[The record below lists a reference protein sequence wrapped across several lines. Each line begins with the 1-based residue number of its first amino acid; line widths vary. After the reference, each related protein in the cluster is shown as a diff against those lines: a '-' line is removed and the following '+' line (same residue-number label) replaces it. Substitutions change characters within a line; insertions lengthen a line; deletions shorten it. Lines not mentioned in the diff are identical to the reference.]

1 MAAQAAPG
9 WKVGHVAGVPVHVSQ
24 SWLLIAAL
32 VTFLFGQQLAPG
44 LGGAGYLVA
53 FGYAVA
59 LFLAVLVHEAAHAVA
74 ARAVGLPPTHI
85 VITFWGGHTQ
95 FESEAASAGRSVLVA
110 VVGPLANGVL
120 ALLSF
125 LVSGAFSTDTLDGG
139 AVAGRLLLAFTITNV
154 FLAVFN
160 LLPGLPLD
168 GGRVLEALVWR
179 ITGSRS
185 TGTVVAAWAGR
196 VVAVLAIAYALLPL
210 LQGRPLRLFTVVWA
224 ALIGAML
231 WSAAGQA
238 LKGAQIRS
246 RAERLDLAVLV
257 RPAVPVASGSTLAV
271 LADAMRAHRGTAV
284 AMVVVD
290 AGGAVRGVLDPQ
302 AVQAVPAERHGEVL
316 VDQVARRQDPGAVLD
331 VHLAG
336 DALIDA
342 VQRIDAGDAVVVDG
356 GKVIGVVPVGEVV
369 AHLLGAVT
377 RGVRTRAPGR
387 T

>member
-1 MAAQAAPG
+1 MAAGAAPG
-9 WKVGHVAGVPVHVSQ
+9 WKVGRVAGVPVYVSQ

-32 VTFLFGQQLAPG
+32 VTFLFGQQLAPQ
-44 LGGAGYLVA
+44 LGGGGYLVA

-59 LFLAVLVHEAAHAVA
+59 LFMAVLVHEAAHALA

-120 ALLSF
+120 ALLAF
-125 LVSGAFSTDTLDGG
+125 LVSGALASDTLDGG
-139 AVAGRLLLAFTITNV
+139 AVAGRLLLAFTITNL

-168 GGRVLEALVWR
+168 GGRVLEAVVWR

-185 TGTVVAAWAGR
+185 TGTVVAGWAGR
-196 VVAVLAIAYALLPL
+196 VVAVAAIGYALLPL

-224 ALIGAML
+224 ALIGSML

-246 RAERLDLAVLV
+246 RAERLDLQAMM
-257 RPAVPVASGSTLAV
+257 RPAVAAPAASTLAA
-271 LADAMRAHRGTAV
+271 LADAMRAHRGTALAV
-284 AMVVVD
+284 VVVD
-290 AGGAVRGVLDPQ
+290 PDGAVRGVLDPQ
-302 AVQAVPAERHGEVL
+302 AVQAVPQDRHAEVL
-316 VDQVARRQDPGAVLD
+316 VEQVSRRHDPRAVLD
-331 VHLAG
+331 AHLSG

-342 VQRIDAGDAVVVDG
+342 LQGIDSGDAVVVDAG
-356 GKVIGVVPVGEVV
+356 RVVGVVPVAEVV
-369 AHLLGAVT
+369 ATLLGTGPRPV
-377 RGVRTRAPGR
+377 GTRAPGR